1 MDTRT
6 ILAIALSIAILIGY
20 QFFVERSM
28 PPATKEAP
36 PAQGVPGQPQTAPQQ
51 SPSPQAPPAPVP
63 ASAPSAQQKSVTVE
77 NKRFKALLSSRGA
90 TVRSVELKDYRDEKD
105 NPIVLKGDEITPA
118 LSLGLDESFQFS
130 QADFSVRGKD
140 VTLSPA
146 AAQASVVFEYAS
158 GGYSIR
164 RTYTFSYDDY
174 GFTVKDEVSGPGSY
188 WITLGRDFGIHAR
201 DDSVHFGPVILKN
214 ADREEF
220 EVKSI
225 KEPKE
230 FREGV
235 KWAAQED
242 KYFFSVIVPK
252 SPVELARVWKK
263 DDYAMVGLKLPAGQN
278 EYLMYA
284 GPKEYDRLKTYG
296 HGLEHIVDFGWFSFL
311 AVPLFW
317 VLKLFYSVV
326 HNYGTAIII
335 LTVLVRIPFIP
346 IVNKG
351 QKSMKKLQDLQPR
364 IAEIREKH
372 KKDPQTVQREIME
385 LYKKNKVNPMGG
397 CLPIVLQIPVFFAL
411 YKVLLIAI
419 ELRGAPFMFWI
430 KDLSAMDPYY
440 ILPIIMGVTMVIQQ
454 KMTPSGMDPK
464 QQKIMM
470 LMPVVFTFL
479 FLNFASGLVLYWLAN
494 NVLSIVQQ
502 YFVNRKLEK
511 QAA

>member
-28 PPATKEAP
+28 PPAPKESPPSREAP
-36 PAQGVPGQPQTAPQQ
+36 AQPKTSSQPSSQATQVPV
-51 SPSPQAPPAPVP
+51 SPPAAAVREKTV
-63 ASAPSAQQKSVTVE
+63 SVE
-77 NKRFKALLSSRGA
+77 NNLFKVTLSSRGA
-90 TVRSVELKDYRDEKD
+90 GVRSVELKNYRDESGKH
-105 NPIVLKGDEITPA
+105 IVLKGDEIAPA
-118 LSLGLDESFQFS
+118 LSLGLDESFQFAH
-130 QADFSVRGKD
+130 ADFTIRGKD
-140 VTLSPA
+140 STLSSSER
-146 AAQASVVFEYAS
+146 QTTLFFEHTS
-158 GGYSIR
+158 GGYALR

-174 GFTVKDEVSGPGSY
+174 AFTVRDEVAGPASF
-188 WITLGRDFGIHAR
+188 WITLGRDFGIHKP
-201 DDSVHFGPVILKN
+201 DDSVHFGPVLLKN

-225 KEPKE
+225 KEPRE
-230 FREGV
+230 FREGI
-235 KWAAQED
+235 KWVAQED

-252 SPVELARVWKK
+252 TPVELARIWKK
-263 DDYAMVGLKLPAGQN
+263 DDYAMVGLKVPAGQN
-278 EYLMYA
+278 EYLVYA

-296 HGLEHIVDFGWFSFL
+296 FGLEHIVDFGWFSFL

-346 IVNKG
+346 IANRG

-419 ELRGAPFMFWI
+419 ELRGAPFMLWVH
-430 KDLSAMDPYY
+430 DLSAKDPYY
-440 ILPIIMGVTMVIQQ
+440 VLPIVMGVTMVIQQ

-470 LMPVVFTFL
+470 LMPIVFTFL
-479 FLNFASGLVLYWLAN
+479 FLNFPSGLVLYWLAN
-494 NVLSIVQQ
+494 NILSIGQQ
-502 YFVNRKLEK
+502 YFVNKKLEK